1 MNQDLQTVIEA
12 QIEKSQ
18 NFVARFTYDLLV
30 EWGMSHE
37 NAKFINVLVLLALLM
52 VTSYVLHFLVFKAT
66 RTVLK
71 ALVRK
76 NQKSFIKKLIDHRFS
91 YVIAMIVPLLVISES
106 LPVVFEFYPGLLKL
120 MQWVIQLLSV
130 LLFVQVCMVIVR
142 SIGDKLKENTTFA
155 QRPIESYIGV
165 VRIIIYLFAAIF
177 LFSKFTG
184 KDPLAFFGVLGA
196 ASAILLLMFKDT
208 IMGFVASIQVA
219 TNDMV
224 RIGDWITMPAF
235 GADGDVLE
243 ITLAT
248 VKVQNFDKTITTIP
262 THNLISSS
270 FINWRG
276 MQEFGG
282 RRIKRS
288 LIIKQNKIRYVLN
301 EELEHFKKIQG
312 IRNYIIEREQE
323 INEHNQRL
331 NIDKTLPING
341 RNFTNAGIFRKYA
354 QWYIENHPGVSKD
367 KIIMLRQL
375 QPTEHGMPF
384 EVYLFANTV
393 SWVPYEETMADIFD
407 HLIAAVPYFDLE
419 IYEAPTGTD
428 FDSESKFQLLNP
440 EDLNDLSI
448 K

>member
-1 MNQDLQTVIEA
+1 MNQDLQTVLET

-30 EWGMSHE
+30 NWGMSKD
-37 NAKFINVLVLLALLM
+37 NAKLINVLVLLFLLI
-52 VTSYVLHFLVFKAT
+52 VAAYILHFLVFKAT
-66 RTVLK
+66 RSVLK
-71 ALVRK
+71 ILVRK
-76 NQKSFIKKLIDHRFS
+76 NEKSFIKKLINHRFS
-91 YVIAMIVPLLVISES
+91 YVIAMVIPLLVISES
-106 LPVVFEFYPGLLKL
+106 LPVVFEFYPGFLKL
-120 MQWVIQLLSV
+120 TNWMVQLLSV
-130 LLFVQVCMVIVR
+130 LLFVKICMVLIR
-142 SIGDKLKENTTFA
+142 ATADKLKENTTFA

-165 VRIIIYLFAAIF
+165 IRIIVYLFAAIF

-243 ITLAT
+243 ISLAT

-301 EELEHFKKIQG
+301 EELEHFKKIEG
-312 IRNYIIEREQE
+312 IKNYIIEREKE
-323 INEHNQRL
+323 INDHNQKL
-331 NIDKTLPING
+331 NIDKSLPING
-341 RNFTNAGIFRKYA
+341 RNFTNSGIFRKYA
-354 QWYIENHPGVSKD
+354 QWYIDNHPGVAKD

-375 QPTEHGMPF
+375 QPTEFGMPF

-393 SWVPYEETMADIFD
+393 NWIPYEETMGDIFD

-428 FDSESKFQLLNP
+428 LEKASNYKELNP
-440 EDLNDLSI
+440 EDLN
-448 K
+448 KK